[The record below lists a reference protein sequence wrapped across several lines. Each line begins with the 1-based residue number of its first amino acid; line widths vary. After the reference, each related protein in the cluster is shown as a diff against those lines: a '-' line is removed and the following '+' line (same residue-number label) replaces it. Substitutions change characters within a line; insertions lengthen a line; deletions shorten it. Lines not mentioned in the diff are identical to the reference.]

1 MLIYLLIA
9 CDRLGDKQ
17 EKKLRQN
24 LPELQVALQA
34 YVDANEA
41 NNVSLINECES
52 DDCEDWQLGISQ
64 PVKKNIHLNFPVNL
78 FNSLAR
84 KYDIDCEVGYIEE
97 GVREPVSYFG
107 KEEGPGEA
115 FLIAEYLGL
124 QSGQA

>member
-9 CDRLGDKQ
+9 SDRLSEKQ

-24 LPELQVALQA
+24 LPELQTALQA

-41 NNVSLINECES
+41 HGVALINECES

-64 PVKKNIHLNFPVNL
+64 PVKKNIHLNPPVDL
-78 FNSLAR
+78 FNALAR
-84 KYDIDCEVGYIEE
+84 QYDIDCEVGYIEDDT
-97 GVREPVSYFG
+97 REPVSYFG
-107 KEEGPGEA
+107 KEEGRGEA

-124 QSGQA
+124 